1 MNICFSESRGELNRE
16 ILLGL
21 MKISKKNIS
30 YERETS
36 VKASKTENPLEN
48 NDKIDQVLKYVLYA
62 LDRKNQLGSG
72 KNDYEYV
79 NQTDIMLKKWRRVF
93 PIAKKGEWKG
103 GKEDLRNI
111 DKSSS
116 QNNTSNLL
124 YRI

>member
-1 MNICFSESRGELNRE
+1 
-16 ILLGL
+16 
-21 MKISKKNIS
+21 MKINKKNIS
-30 YERETS
+30 YEMETS
-36 VKASKTENPLEN
+36 VKASKMENPLEN